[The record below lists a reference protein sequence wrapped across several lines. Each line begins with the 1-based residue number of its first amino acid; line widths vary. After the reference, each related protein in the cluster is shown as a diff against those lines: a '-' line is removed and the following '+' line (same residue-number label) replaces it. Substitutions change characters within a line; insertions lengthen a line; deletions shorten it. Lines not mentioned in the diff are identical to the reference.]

1 MDKRKF
7 LFVSY
12 DALIS
17 DIAWEVV
24 KEGHDVKYWIKERKQ
39 RCWRWLHTQN

>member
-1 MDKRKF
+1 MESKKF

-12 DALIS
+12 DGLIA

-24 KEGHDVKYWIKERKQ
+24 KEEHPAKLWIIG
-39 RCWRWLHTQN
+39 TAA